1 MTRSHF
7 TKYFLF
13 LIVTL
18 LLVPKLYSQS
28 GSTSLRGVITDPKG
42 ASVPNATI
50 TLTGAAIGV
59 TLTAQTDKD
68 GAYQFQEVRPATYSL
83 TAEAPGFATFKQND
97 LQLLVA
103 TPATNNFVMQ
113 LAGVTTTV
121 EVVSAAQ
128 TINTTDATIGNAF
141 NQAQIS
147 GLPFEGRDPAAI
159 LSLQPGVVT
168 VADRDQVDLKGDSR
182 GGSVNG
188 GRSDQTNLTLDGI
201 DNNDQTLGTAF
212 VGALRTTLDSIEEF
226 RVTTTNSG
234 ADLVALLER
243 KSSCR
248 PRAGPTNFMAR
259 RTNTIARPT
268 RSLTT
273 ISTSTHS

>member
-1 MTRSHF
+1 M
-7 TKYFLF
+7 K
-13 LIVTL
+13 
-18 LLVPKLYSQS
+18 KSQC
-28 GSTSLRGVITDPKG
+28 SLRGGVLAAIFRDSVSRERRNFVTRRGYRPEG

-50 TLTGAAIGV
+50 TLTSAAIGV

-83 TAEAPGFATFKQND
+83 TAEAPGFATFKQTD

-103 TPATNNFVMQ
+103 TPATNNIVMQ

-201 DNNDQTLGTAF
+201 DNIDQTLGTAF

-226 RVTTTNSG
+226 RVTTTNSAQIRPFFG
-234 ADLVALLER
+234 SASTDADQER
-243 KSSCR
+243 DQ
-248 PRAGPTNFMAR
+248 
-259 RTNTIARPT
+259 
-268 RSLTT
+268 
-273 ISTSTHS
+273 